1 MERSR
6 PMTRYATTRLLPVI
20 AGVLLMALMLPSAGV
35 VHGQAYVPQDSSAP
49 ADMQSQQLKSV
60 DMDYKLG
67 AQVSPNLVFTNS
79 DGERIKLG
87 DYFDGE
93 RPVIL
98 QLGYYNCP
106 MLCGLVFQ
114 GVHTAVGEMDWVPG
128 DQYQIIT
135 VSIDP
140 AEMPSLAKKK
150 QETLTQD
157 LKNNA
162 GKAGAEKGWH
172 FLVGESHMIER
183 LADEV
188 GFGFK
193 WVREQQQFAHPA
205 VIMILSP
212 DGKVTRYLSGVKYEP
227 QTLRL
232 SLVEASDGK
241 VGSILDN
248 FLLTCL
254 HYDPA
259 LGTYSATA
267 MGVMRIGGAAT
278 VLILIAVIGGFLWRD
293 YRRRIANGTTHTAA
307 PRAAQG

>member
-1 MERSR
+1 MIRNV
-6 PMTRYATTRLLPVI
+6 TTRLLPVI
-20 AGVLLMALMLPSAGV
+20 TGV
-35 VHGQAYVPQDSSAP
+35 VLAALVGPAAQVVCGQAYVPQDSNAP

-60 DMDYKLG
+60 DMDYQLG

-79 DGERIKLG
+79 EGERVKLG

-98 QLGYYNCP
+98 QLGYYQCP
-106 MLCGLVFQ
+106 MLCGLVFE

-140 AEMPSLAKKK
+140 AEMPSLAKSKK
-150 QETLTQD
+150 ETLTTD
-157 LKNNA
+157 LENNA
-162 GKAGAEKGWH
+162 GMSGSEDGWH

-188 GFGFK
+188 GFGFT

-212 DGKVTRYLSGVKYEP
+212 DGKITRYLSGVKYEP

-232 SLVEASDGK
+232 SLVEASEGK

-267 MGVMRIGGAAT
+267 MGIMRIGGAVT
-278 VLILIAVIGGFLWRD
+278 VVILMMVIGGFLWRD
-293 YRRRIANGTTHTAA
+293 YRRRIANGTHTAA

>member
-1 MERSR
+1 
-6 PMTRYATTRLLPVI
+6 MTRNATTRLLPLI
-20 AGVLLMALMLPSAGV
+20 AAVLLAALMPTAEV
-35 VHGQAYVPQDSSAP
+35 ARGQAYVPQDSAAP
-49 ADMQSQQLKSV
+49 ADAQSQQLKSV
-60 DMDYKLG
+60 DMDYHLG

-79 DGERIKLG
+79 DGDRVKLG

-98 QLGYYNCP
+98 QLGYYQCP
-106 MLCGLVFQ
+106 MLCGLVFK

-128 DQYQIIT
+128 EQYQIIT

-150 QETLTQD
+150 KETLALD

-162 GKAGAEKGWH
+162 GKTGTDDGWH

-232 SLVEASDGK
+232 SLVEASEGK
-241 VGSILDN
+241 VGSLMDQ

-267 MGVMRIGGAAT
+267 MGIMRLGGALT
-278 VLILIAVIGGFLWRD
+278 VLILIVVIGGFLWRD
-293 YRRRIANGTTHTAA
+293 YRRRIANGTTHNAA

>member
-1 MERSR
+1 M
-6 PMTRYATTRLLPVI
+6 LPVI
-20 AGVLLMALMLPSAGV
+20 VGVLLTALLGSAAQV
-35 VHGQAYVPQDSSAP
+35 VSAQAYAPQESTAP
-49 ADMQSQQLKSV
+49 ADAEPSQLKSV
-60 DMDYKLG
+60 DMDYHLG

-79 DGERIKLG
+79 EGQRVKLG

-98 QLGYYNCP
+98 QLGYYQCP
-106 MLCGLVFQ
+106 MLCGLVFK

-128 DQYQIIT
+128 EQYQIIT

-140 AEMPSLAKKK
+140 AEQPSLAKSKK
-150 QETLTQD
+150 QTVAQD
-157 LKNNA
+157 LKNSS
-162 GKAGAEKGWH
+162 GKLGTEDGWH

-212 DGKVTRYLSGVKYEP
+212 DGTITRYLSGVSYDP

-241 VGSILDN
+241 VGSLVDQ

-254 HYDPA
+254 HYDPS

-267 MGVMRIGGAAT
+267 MGIMRLGGALT
-278 VLILIAVIGGFLWRD
+278 VALMLLVIGGLLWRE
-293 YRRRIANGTTHTAA
+293 YRRRNCNVTHRAA
-307 PRAAQG
+307 HGAAQG

>member
-1 MERSR
+1 MRLKLS
-6 PMTRYATTRLLPVI
+6 TTTRLLPVI
-20 AGVLLMALMLPSAGV
+20 AGVLMAALLGSATSV
-35 VHGQAYVPQDSSAP
+35 VCAQAYTPQQSTAP
-49 ADMQSQQLKSV
+49 AEVKTEQLKSV
-60 DMDYKLG
+60 EMEYHLG
-67 AQVSPNLVFTNS
+67 DQVSPDLVFTDSN
-79 DGERIKLG
+79 GQRVRLG

-93 RPVIL
+93 RPIIL
-98 QLGYYNCP
+98 QLGYYQCP
-106 MLCGLVFQ
+106 MLCGLVFK

-140 AEMPSLAKKK
+140 AEQPSLAKRKK
-150 QETLTQD
+150 ETFARD
-157 LKNNA
+157 LKNNS
-162 GKAGAEKGWH
+162 GKSGTEQGWH
-172 FLVGESHMIER
+172 FLVGESHMIKG
-183 LADEV
+183 LADQV

-193 WVREQQQFAHPA
+193 WVRDQQQFAHPA

-212 DGKVTRYLSGVKYEP
+212 DGKITRYLSGVTYDA

-232 SLVEASDGK
+232 SLVEASEGK
-241 VGSILDN
+241 VGSLMDQ

-267 MGVMRIGGAAT
+267 MGIMRMGGALT
-278 VLILIAVIGGFLWRD
+278 VIVLLIVIGGFLWRD
-293 YRRRIANGTTHTAA
+293 HRRRILNGTHTAA

>member
-1 MERSR
+1 M
-6 PMTRYATTRLLPVI
+6 MINVTTRLLPVI
-20 AGVLLMALMLPSAGV
+20 AGVLLTALILGVGSAGQV
-35 VHGQAYVPQDSSAP
+35 VYAQAYAP
-49 ADMQSQQLKSV
+49 AESTTPADAESSQLKRV
-60 DMDYKLG
+60 DMDYQLG
-67 AQVSPNLVFTNS
+67 AQVSPDLVFTDSN
-79 DGERIKLG
+79 GQRVRLG

-93 RPVIL
+93 RPVVL
-98 QLGYYNCP
+98 QLGYYQCP

-114 GVHTAVGEMDWVPG
+114 GVRTAVGEMDWVPG

-140 AEMPSLAKKK
+140 AEQPSLARRKK
-150 QETLTQD
+150 ETVAQD
-157 LKNNA
+157 LKNKS
-162 GKAGAEKGWH
+162 GKAGTEEGWH

-183 LADEV
+183 LADQV

-193 WVREQQQFAHPA
+193 WIREQQQFAHPA

-212 DGKVTRYLSGVKYEP
+212 EGKITRYLSGVKYDA

-241 VGSILDN
+241 VGSLVDQ

-254 HYDPA
+254 HYDPS

-267 MGVMRIGGAAT
+267 MGIMRVGGAVT
-278 VLILIAVIGGFLWRD
+278 VVLMLIVIGGFLWRE
-293 YRRRIANGTTHTAA
+293 YRRRQRNGTHPAA
-307 PRAAQG
+307 SGAAQG

>member
-1 MERSR
+1 MIRNV
-6 PMTRYATTRLLPVI
+6 TTRLLPVI
-20 AGVLLMALMLPSAGV
+20 TGVVLAALMGPAAQV
-35 VHGQAYVPQDSSAP
+35 VCGQAYVPQDSNAP

-60 DMDYKLG
+60 DMDYQLG

-79 DGERIKLG
+79 EGERVKLG

-98 QLGYYNCP
+98 QLGYYQCP
-106 MLCGLVFQ
+106 MLCGLVFE

-140 AEMPSLAKKK
+140 AEMPSLAKSKK
-150 QETLTQD
+150 ETLTTD
-157 LKNNA
+157 LENNA
-162 GKAGAEKGWH
+162 GMSGSEDGWH

-188 GFGFK
+188 GFGFT

-212 DGKVTRYLSGVKYEP
+212 DGKITRYLSGVKYEP

-232 SLVEASDGK
+232 SLVEASEGK

-267 MGVMRIGGAAT
+267 MGIMRIGGAVT
-278 VLILIAVIGGFLWRD
+278 VVILMMVIGGFLWRD
-293 YRRRIANGTTHTAA
+293 YRRRIANGTHTAA

>member
-1 MERSR
+1 
-6 PMTRYATTRLLPVI
+6 MTRNATTRLLPVI
-20 AGVLLMALMLPSAGV
+20 AGVLLMALIAPSAQV
-35 VHGQAYVPQDSSAP
+35 VRGQAYVPQDSNAP

-79 DGERIKLG
+79 DGERVKLG

-98 QLGYYNCP
+98 QLGYYQCP
-106 MLCGLVFQ
+106 MLCGLVFK

-140 AEMPSLAKKK
+140 AEMPSLARKKK
-150 QETLTQD
+150 ETLAID

-162 GKAGAEKGWH
+162 GKAGAEDGWH

-188 GFGFK
+188 GFGFR

-212 DGKVTRYLSGVKYEP
+212 DGKITRYLSGVKYEP

-267 MGVMRIGGAAT
+267 MGIMRLGGAVT
-278 VLILIAVIGGFLWRD
+278 VLILIMVIGGFLWRD
-293 YRRRIANGTTHTAA
+293 HRRRRTNGTTHTAA
-307 PRAAQG
+307 PGAAQG